1 MSNEPITITD
11 SHTVSEFHRGNQTR
25 LDAKGIKVYRLDDAK
40 GN

>member
-11 SHTVSEFHRGNQTR
+11 TATPYLNFIAET
-25 LDAKGIKVYRLDDAK
+25 KPGIKVYRLDDAK